1 MRLIVGVTGASGI
14 VLARRLLEVLKE
26 KGVETHLIVSS
37 GARDII
43 QYESPDIDLASLASV
58 IHSNDNLAASIS
70 SGSFETDGMVI
81 IPASMKT
88 VGQVAHGIA
97 DNLIVRAADVCL
109 KEERKLIV
117 VPREAPLN
125 LIHLRNLT
133 TLKEA
138 GVTIIPPVLAFYP
151 KPQSIDDMVDFV
163 VGKVLDSLNIEHNLY
178 RKWSGKK
185 DQD

>member
-1 MRLIVGVTGASGI
+1 MRLIVGVTGASGV

-37 GARDII
+37 GAEDII
-43 QYESPDIDLASLASV
+43 KYEAPDLGSAGLASLASV
-58 IHSNDNLAASIS
+58 VHSNDDLAASIS
-70 SGSFETDGMVI
+70 SGSFKTDGMVV

-88 VGQVAHGIA
+88 VSQLAHGIA
-97 DNLIVRAADVCL
+97 DNLIARAADVCL

-117 VPREAPLN
+117 VPREAPFN

-138 GVTIIPPVLAFYP
+138 GATIIPPLLAFYP
-151 KPQSIDDMVDFV
+151 KPQSVEDMVDFV
-163 VGKVLDSLNIEHNLY
+163 VGKVLDSLNLEHNLY
-178 RKWSGKK
+178 RTWEG
-185 DQD
+185 